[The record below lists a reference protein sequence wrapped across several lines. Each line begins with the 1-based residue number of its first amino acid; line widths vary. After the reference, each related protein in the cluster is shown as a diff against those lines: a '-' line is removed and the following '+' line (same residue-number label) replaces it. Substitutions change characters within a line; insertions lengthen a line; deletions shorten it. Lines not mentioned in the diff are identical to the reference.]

1 MDPDPGGKIDAIGT
15 TPHPSAPDDIGPRGR
30 GAERPTQIPAKG
42 WKDVFTRVKDEIKHD
57 RANLLAA
64 GVAFYT
70 LVAMVPALIA
80 IVSIYGLVSD
90 PDEISNQVEEFGAAL
105 PDSAQNLLLDQL
117 ESITTAS
124 TAGLGVG
131 AVLGL
136 LTALWTTSS
145 AVKHLIAAT
154 NAAYHEEEDRNFFK
168 LRGLALGLTVGAVV
182 FFGAS
187 IFVVAALP
195 AVLADTVLG
204 DATRIILSL
213 VRWPG
218 LAIAM
223 ILALGFF
230 YRLAP
235 NRDDPRWR
243 WTSPGAVV
251 ATLLW
256 IIASIGFSIYTANFG
271 SYNETYG
278 SLGAVIVLM
287 LWLFITAFVVIVGAE
302 INSEAERQTMVD
314 TTQGRPEPMG
324 RRDAHAA
331 DSVGATAQDG

>member
-1 MDPDPGGKIDAIGT
+1 M
-15 TPHPSAPDDIGPRGR
+15 
-30 GAERPTQIPAKG
+30 
-42 WKDVFTRVKDEIKHD
+42 
-57 RANLLAA
+57 
-64 GVAFYT
+64 
-70 LVAMVPALIA
+70 
-80 IVSIYGLVSD
+80 SD
-90 PDEISNQVEEFGAAL
+90 PDEIGNQVEEFGAAL
-105 PDSAQNLLLDQL
+105 PESAQNLLLDQL
-117 ESITTAS
+117 ESITTES

-154 NAAYHEEEDRNFFK
+154 NAAYQEEEDRNFFK

-195 AVLADTVLG
+195 AVLADTALG
-204 DATRIILSL
+204 DATRIVLSL

-223 ILALGFF
+223 MLALGSF

-235 NRDDPRWR
+235 NRDDPRWH
-243 WTSPGAVV
+243 WTSPGTVV
-251 ATLLW
+251 AVLLW

-278 SLGAVIVLM
+278 SMGAVIVLM

-302 INSEAERQTMVD
+302 INSEAERQTKVD

-331 DSVGATAQDG
+331 DSIGATAQDG